1 MTVIYTTTEK
11 TLQPGQS
18 LVFDAVRQSG
28 CSEEVSSTSPSQIA
42 LAPNGM
48 FNVTMSG
55 NIGGTTAATPVQL
68 QVTAN
73 GIAIPETLA
82 ISTPAAVGDLNN
94 VSRSTAVSTSR
105 NRCFSTG
112 SESLAVT
119 NTGTT
124 PVVVGVGFSLKVSRA
139 G

>member
-1 MTVIYTTTEK
+1 MTVLYTTTEK
-11 TLQPGQS
+11 TLQPGQT
-18 LVFDAVRQSG
+18 LVFDAIRQSG
-28 CSEEVSSTSPSQIA
+28 CSEEVNSTAPSQIA

-55 NIGGTTAATPVQL
+55 NIGGTTAATAVQI
-68 QVTAN
+68 QTMAN
-73 GIAIPETLA
+73 GVAIPEMLA
-82 ISTPAAVGDLNN
+82 ISVPAAVGDLNA
-94 VSRSTAVSTSR
+94 VSRETAVSTNR

-112 SESLAVT
+112 SETLAVT

-124 PVVVGVGFSLKVSRA
+124 PVVVGAGFSLKVSRA